1 MFLQFWDTQ
10 PTNFALNNHK
20 KKSFSKKVIFLQI
33 NRSVKPKTV
42 EFYMKKYILGIFAIA
57 VISAC
62 TSQQDK
68 AMKSADK
75 NFILK
80 AANENFAKKKWKN
93 ALALYDRLPNLVAG
107 TDDAPNV
114 VFNSAYA
121 NYYDKNYKLA
131 GHQFKN
137 FAVSFPQDNRKEEAS
152 YMSALCYYNGS
163 MDYNLDQSSTELA
176 INELQ
181 DFLTNYPNSER
192 SKNINT
198 LIDELSYKLEF
209 KAYENAKQY
218 FKMADYKS
226 TSAAFENV
234 LEDFPSTKLRP
245 KIYDYMMK
253 SRYLLAQNS
262 VYDLKDERIESALSF
277 TKQVEKELPNTEY
290 SKTAVDLR
298 EKLEKEKKDFVVVKK
313 QTEER
318 IAVLTARQKKVAD
331 KLAEQSKTEQQIKD
345 QVSNEKQAMQIQRD
359 SAALQTPPPAATFR
373 IQR

>member
-1 MFLQFWDTQ
+1 
-10 PTNFALNNHK
+10 
-20 KKSFSKKVIFLQI
+20 
-33 NRSVKPKTV
+33 
-42 EFYMKKYILGIFAIA
+42 MKKYILGLFAVSVVA
-57 VISAC
+57 SCV
-62 TSQQDK
+62 SQQEK

-137 FAVSFPQDNRKEEAS
+137 FSISFPQDSRKEEAAF
-152 YMSALCYYNGS
+152 MSALCYYEGS

-181 DFLTNYPNSER
+181 DFLNNYPNSER

-198 LIDELSYKLEF
+198 LIEELSYKLEF
-209 KAYENAKQY
+209 KSYENARQY
-218 FKMADYKS
+218 FSMGDYK
-226 TSAAFENV
+226 AANVALENV

-245 KIYDYMMK
+245 KIYDYIVK
-253 SRYLLAQNS
+253 SRYELATKS
-262 VYDLKDERIESALSF
+262 VYDLKDERIENALAF
-277 TKQVEKELPNTEY
+277 TRQIEKEMPNTDVA
-290 SKTAVDLR
+290 KTALDIR

-313 QTEER
+313 QTEAR
-318 IAVLTARQKKVAD
+318 IAALTERQKKLEA
-331 KLAEQSKTEQQIKD
+331 KNAEKTKTEQQMKD
-345 QVSNEKQAMQIQRD
+345 QVDAEKKAMQIQRD
-359 SAALQTPPPAATFR
+359 SAALQTPPPAATFK

>member
-1 MFLQFWDTQ
+1 M
-10 PTNFALNNHK
+10 
-20 KKSFSKKVIFLQI
+20 QI
-33 NRSVKPKTV
+33 NRSVNPKTV
-42 EFYMKKYILGIFAIA
+42 TFYMKKYILGIFAIA
-57 VISAC
+57 VLASC
-62 TSQQDK
+62 KSQQEK
-68 AMKSADK
+68 ALRSADK

-121 NYYDKNYKLA
+121 NYYDKNYRLA
-131 GHQFKN
+131 GNQFKN
-137 FAVSFPQDNRKEEAS
+137 FSVSFPQDNRKEEAA

-181 DFLTNYPNSER
+181 EFLNAYPNSER

-198 LIDELSYKLEF
+198 MIDELSYKLEF

-218 FKMADYKS
+218 FKMADYKAS
-226 TSAAFENV
+226 VTTFENV
-234 LEDFPSTKLRP
+234 LDDFPSTKLRP

-253 SRYLLAQNS
+253 SRYSLALGSN
-262 VYDLKDERIESALSF
+262 YDLKGERIESALAF
-277 TKQVEKELPNTEY
+277 TRQVEKELPNTEY
-290 SKTAVDLR
+290 SKTALDLR
-298 EKLEKEKKDFVVVKK
+298 EKLEKEKKDFVVAKK
-313 QTEER
+313 QMEEK
-318 IAVLTARQKKVAD
+318 IAVLTAKQKKIAD
-331 KLAEQSKTEQQIKD
+331 KLAEQNKTEQQIKE
-345 QVSNEKQAMQIQRD
+345 QIANEKKAMQIQRD
-359 SAALQTPPPAATFR
+359 SAALQTPPPAATFK

>member
-1 MFLQFWDTQ
+1 
-10 PTNFALNNHK
+10 
-20 KKSFSKKVIFLQI
+20 
-33 NRSVKPKTV
+33 
-42 EFYMKKYILGIFAIA
+42 MKKYILGIFAVVVLA
-57 VISAC
+57 AC
-62 TSQQDK
+62 KSTQQK
-68 AMKSADK
+68 ALTSADK

-80 AANENFAKKKWKN
+80 TANENFAKKKWKN

-131 GHQFKN
+131 GHQFKS
-137 FAVSFPQDNRKEEAS
+137 FSVSFPQDSRREEAA

-192 SKNINT
+192 GKNINSM
-198 LIDELSYKLEF
+198 IDELSYKLEF
-209 KAYENAKQY
+209 KAYENAKHY
-218 FKMADYKS
+218 YKMGDYKS
-226 TSAAFENV
+226 VGVAFENV

-245 KIYDYMMK
+245 KIYDYMMNA
-253 SRYLLAQNS
+253 RYLLAQNS
-262 VYDLKDERIESALSF
+262 VYDLKEERIESALAF

-290 SKTAVDLR
+290 AKTAADLR
-298 EKLEKEKKDFVVVKK
+298 VKLEKEKQQFVVVKK
-313 QTEER
+313 DTEAK
-318 IAVLTARQKKVAD
+318 IAQLTERQK
-331 KLAEQSKTEQQIKD
+331 KLAEQDAKKAKTNEQIKNQID
-345 QVSNEKQAMQIQRD
+345 NEKQAMQMQRD
-359 SAALQTPPPAATFR
+359 SAALQTPPPAATFK